1 MPQGSVIRSVFFLI
15 YINDLAARVSSMT
28 CLFANSTI
36 LYRFI
41 TASEDHDTLQADLQK
56 MEEWEEEWDMRF
68 HPSKCS
74 VLTMSRKQT
83 TCGHQYKLHNQVL
96 ENVTSMKYLG
106 ITLQHS
112 AKFDQNI
119 NTVVAKVNRTL
130 GFLRRNLRIRETNIK
145 AQAYKSLVC
154 PILKYSCTVWDP
166 AAQKDINRLDALQCR
181 AARFALNQHQKT
193 ASVKQMLQELNWPS
207 LEQRQRRA

>member
-1 MPQGSVIRSVFFLI
+1 M
-15 YINDLAARVSSMT
+15 
-28 CLFANSTI
+28 
-36 LYRFI
+36 
-41 TASEDHDTLQADLQK
+41 
-56 MEEWEEEWDMRF
+56 
-68 HPSKCS
+68 
-74 VLTMSRKQT
+74 
-83 TCGHQYKLHNQVL
+83 L

-166 AAQKDINRLDALQCR
+166 AAQKDIDRTDAVRRR
-181 AARFALNQHQKT
+181 ATRFALNRHQKT
-193 ASVKQMLQELNWPS
+193 TSVKKMLQELDWPS
-207 LEQRQRRA
+207 LEQRRRTACTTRHAV